1 MQRSTR
7 LLTCVL
13 VCLLTGIL
21 PAAAQRPEDTPSRAA
36 AEAGGAASSLA
47 PDGVPQFLLSTSDV
61 AGPVGPPETA
71 ARWHLARFARA
82 YRVGADDLAA
92 TEVVQVQAVG
102 QGTLVHLKQRAGGVD
117 VYGSDI
123 KVLMRGS
130 RLVSISGRP
139 RKLEGARDAAFVSA
153 ADGALA
159 AALSHRFSMALPPSS
174 VTPAAGQG
182 PPGARRFDLAPG
194 SGLTLSEPAAVKP
207 VLYPVGDRLIAAY
220 VVEFYAGTTQSSDAD
235 AFRYV
240 VAAADGRVLEARD
253 LTVHEGDPQSRPAFT
268 YRVFADSDGDLRP
281 FDGPVADLTPH
292 PTGIPDGTEAPYILP
307 SLASVFGLNRQPST
321 RADPWLPAT
330 ATQTNGNNVDA
341 YVDHWPPD
349 GIAVNQGQP
358 PDFRADITAART
370 FDRVYDT
377 SLSPIASADQ
387 SKAAITNAFF
397 VTNWLHDYWYDSGF
411 NEAAGNA
418 QNDNYGRGGVG
429 GDSMRVEV
437 QDNYFGGSRNNA
449 TMTITSDG
457 VRPRMQMFA
466 WSGDQESFITLTPG
480 GNLAVGTAAFGPTN
494 FDLTAPVIL
503 GNDGI
508 AAPPSPGPPP
518 LPAGTVTDGC
528 ESLPASVAGRIVLID
543 RGRCTFVLKAQN
555 VQAAGGVGMIVANNA
570 AGPAPGMGGVAPDVT
585 IPVLSIS
592 LADAVTLKAALLAGP
607 VTARM
612 FRFSGVERD
621 SALDNGILAHEWG
634 HYLHHRLAD
643 CGSLQCAAQSEG
655 WGDFVA
661 LHMMS
666 RDGDNLDG
674 VYSAST
680 YAGAGLDPNAAYFG
694 VRRVPY
700 SVDFSKNALTFKHIS
715 DGQALPV
722 GPPIQPGGPNSEVHN
737 AGEIWATMLWEAYVG
752 LQKARKPSE
761 SFEDVRRKMAN
772 YIVGGL
778 QLAPVDATFTE
789 QRDAILAAAVAA
801 RPDHDAADPDDGGA
815 GGADL
820 PVLAEAF
827 ARRGAGTCAI
837 SPPRQSLNLVGVTES
852 FDVRS
857 RAVIGSVQLQEGRRS
872 CDGDGVLDAGE
883 TASFIVTV
891 MNAGPM
897 ELADTTVSLTAS
909 LAGVLF
915 PNGNAVRIAKMAPF
929 TGVQVSIPVSLVAS
943 FSGIGQ
949 LELTLTVSN
958 SESCETTLTQ
968 AIRMVVN
975 ADDAPGTSTVDT
987 VEALS
992 TPWTPTGV
1000 GAAQIWSRIE
1010 ATPFNH
1016 AWLGIDSGS
1025 PSDTQ
1030 LMSPLL
1036 NVSATDPLIISFL
1049 HRHSF
1054 EASDGTLWD
1063 GGVIEV
1069 SSDGGVTWVDLNT
1082 IVPLGYTG
1090 ALTTISGNPLGGRQ
1104 AFSGPSVGYPAFQPV
1119 SFNVGNAL
1127 AGQTIR
1133 LRFRI
1138 GTDAAAG
1145 DVGWELDNLSFQGIT
1160 NTPFPALVPETA
1172 VCRAR

>member
-1 MQRSTR
+1 MF
-7 LLTCVL
+7 V
-13 VCLLTGIL
+13 G
-21 PAAAQRPEDTPSRAA
+21 A
-36 AEAGGAASSLA
+36 AE
-47 PDGVPQFLLSTSDV
+47 
-61 AGPVGPPETA
+61 
-71 ARWHLARFARA
+71 
-82 YRVGADDLAA
+82 
-92 TEVVQVQAVG
+92 
-102 QGTLVHLKQRAGGVD
+102 
-117 VYGSDI
+117 
-123 KVLMRGS
+123 
-130 RLVSISGRP
+130 
-139 RKLEGARDAAFVSA
+139 
-153 ADGALA
+153 GALA
-159 AALSHRFSMALPPSS
+159 AALSHRFSVALQPSS
-174 VTPAAGQG
+174 VTPAGQQAAA
-182 PPGARRFDLAPG
+182 GARRFDLAPG

-220 VVEFYAGTTQSSDAD
+220 VVEFYAGTAQSSDAD

-253 LTVHEGDPQSRPAFT
+253 LTVHEGNPQSQPAFT
-268 YRVFADSDGDLRP
+268 YRVFADADGDLRP
-281 FDGPVADLTPH
+281 FDGPVADFTPH
-292 PTGIPDGTEAPYILP
+292 PTGIPDGSEAPYILP
-307 SLASVFGLNRQPST
+307 SLVSVFGLNWQPSP

-341 YVDHWPPD
+341 YVDHRPPD
-349 GIAVNQGQP
+349 GLTLNAVP
-358 PDFRADITAART
+358 TPDFRADITAART

-449 TMTITSDG
+449 NMSTPSDG
-457 VRPRMQMFA
+457 LRPRMQMFA
-466 WSGDQESFITLTPG
+466 WSGDQQAFITLTPG

-494 FDLTAPVIL
+494 FDVTALVML

-508 AAPPSPGPPP
+508 AAPADPGPPP
-518 LPAGTVTDGC
+518 LPAGTITDGC
-528 ESLPASVAGRIVLID
+528 EPIPGVAGRIVLVD
-543 RGRCTFVLKAQN
+543 RGRCAFVLKAQN
-555 VQAAGGVGMIVANNA
+555 VQAAGGVGMIIANNV

-592 LADAVTLKAALLAGP
+592 LADANALKAALMAGA

-643 CGSLQCAAQSEG
+643 CGSQQCGGQSEG

-666 RDGDNLDG
+666 REGDNLDG

-680 YAGAGLDPNAAYFG
+680 YAGAGLNPNAAYFG

-737 AGEIWATMLWEAYVG
+737 VGEIWATMLWEGYVG
-752 LQKARKPSE
+752 LQNARKGR
-761 SFEDVRRKMAN
+761 SFEDVRRAMAN

-778 QLAPVDATFTE
+778 QLAPTDATFTE
-789 QRDAILAAAVAA
+789 QRDAILAAAVAS
-801 RPDHDAADPDDGGA
+801 RPDHDAGDPDDVGA
-815 GGADL
+815 GGAD
-820 PVLAEAF
+820 VMTLAKAF

-837 SPPRQSLNLVGVTES
+837 SPPRFSTNLVGVTES
-852 FDVRS
+852 FEVS
-857 RAVIGSVQLQEGRRS
+857 PRAVIGGVQLVEGRRS
-872 CDGDGVLDAGE
+872 CDGDGLLDAGE
-883 TASFIVTV
+883 EVTLVVTV
-891 MNAGPM
+891 MNAGPL
-897 ELADTTVSLTAS
+897 ELAGTTVSVNAS
-909 LAGVLF
+909 LTGVVF
-915 PNGNAVRIAKMAPF
+915 PSGNTVQIARIAPF
-929 TGVQVSIPVSLVAS
+929 TSRQVSIPVSLEPS

-949 LELTLTVSN
+949 LQLTVTVSN

-968 AIRMVVN
+968 IFRTFVN
-975 ADDAPGTSTVDT
+975 ADDAPGTSAVDM

-992 TPWTPTGV
+992 TAWTPTGA
-1000 GAAQIWSRIE
+1000 GAAEIWSRVE
-1010 ATPFNH
+1010 AAPFNH
-1016 AWLGIDSGS
+1016 VWLGRDSGS
-1025 PSDTQ
+1025 ISDTQ
-1030 LMSPLL
+1030 LTSPPL

-1069 SSDGGVTWVDLNT
+1069 SVDGGVNWVDLNT
-1082 IVPLGYTG
+1082 IVPIGYTG

-1104 AFSGPSVGYPAFQPV
+1104 AFSGPSAGYPAFQPV
-1119 SFNVGNAL
+1119 SLNAGTAL

-1138 GTDAAAG
+1138 GTDGAVG
-1145 DVGWELDNLSFQGIT
+1145 DVGWELDNLAFQGIT
-1160 NTPFPALVPETA
+1160 NTPFSALVPETA